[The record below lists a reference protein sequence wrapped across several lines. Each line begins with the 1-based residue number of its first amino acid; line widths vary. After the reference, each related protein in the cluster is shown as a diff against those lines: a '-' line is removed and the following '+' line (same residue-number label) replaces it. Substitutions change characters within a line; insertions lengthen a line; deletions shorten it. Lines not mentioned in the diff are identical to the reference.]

1 MPIAN
6 GFIEK
11 KYFSKEYF
19 FDMQIG
25 FSKKVSLFQLNNHP
39 KPDQMFNKNYPFFTG
54 SSKKMIHHF
63 KKYADWIKSNFGKN
77 LKNLIEIGSND
88 GTFLSNFKNTNIN
101 IIGIE
106 PSSNVVKIS
115 RKKGIKTINK
125 FFNLKNVRK
134 LSHLKKKL
142 K

>member
-1 MPIAN
+1 MSFGKMPIAN

-25 FSKKVSLFQLNNHP
+25 FSKKISLFQLNNHP
-39 KPDQMFNKNYPFFTG
+39 IPDQMFNKNYPFFTG
-54 SSKKMIHHF
+54 SSKEMINHF
-63 KKYADWIKSNFGKN
+63 KKYAGWIKSNFGKN

-101 IIGIE
+101 IIC
-106 PSSNVVKIS
+106 VH
-115 RKKGIKTINK
+115 T
-125 FFNLKNVRK
+125 
-134 LSHLKKKL
+134 
-142 K
+142 